1 GKQGL
6 PPKIAFIRATGIL
19 FGMKL
24 DWGFPPTGAKDTA
37 YTEIEV
43 SPDGINNIAQ
53 LGLFAYPTTT
63 TTIQGLQPNL
73 RQFYR
78 GRLID
83 R

>member
-1 GKQGL
+1 PGVYSGQYQARVTAISAFEIASLPVTSSLTEITGKQVL

-43 SPDGINNIAQ
+43 SPDGIN
-53 LGLFAYPTTT
+53 
-63 TTIQGLQPNL
+63 
-73 RQFYR
+73 
-78 GRLID
+78 
-83 R
+83 